1 MFRPFHWRIAAV
13 HAFDDLTASPIS
25 EPPVIGYRCQPPEE
39 RMRYS
44 KFGSAAAICL
54 GLVITASAASAAEAT
69 QATCRDLDS
78 QVRAALETT
87 QQSANQQEA
96 VKERDS
102 GRAYCMHGYY
112 RLGADHLSQALKLL
126 GQKT

>member
-1 MFRPFHWRIAAV
+1 MH
-13 HAFDDLTASPIS
+13 T
-25 EPPVIGYRCQPPEE
+25 
-39 RMRYS
+39 S
-44 KFGSAAAICL
+44 KFASAAAMCL
-54 GLVITASAASAAEAT
+54 GFVITASAASANEAT

-87 QQSANQQEA
+87 QQSANQQQA

-102 GRAYCMHGYY
+102 GRAYCLHGYY